1 MRHAVVATTMLLLLV
16 ATKTV
21 CAQSQ
26 TIPSL
31 EQLGGQWQSAP
42 SLRSLPALNNTHGAA
57 QVTSDLVSIEN
68 VSFPPITMAGET
80 GGMSING
87 RRPALQETRW
97 FPYQVLRKGAAE
109 GIAVES
115 STRMPY
121 SENGFLFHL
130 SFSNQGS
137 SVQTFEL
144 KINLSASTSLHRNW
158 GWNIPRDGNQFTAAV
173 SDSGRALLL
182 RDPHGELANCF
193 SFARKPDKIL
203 AQDGFGVAI
212 WRITLK
218 PRSSMSIDYALA
230 LGAKED
236 DVRALAGKWA
246 RNYSS
251 AFEQVEHDW
260 QERFDAMFT
269 PNNRYFSGHLPRL
282 VTNDEKLR
290 RVYYMSVASLLAT
303 YRTSFPLAPRVYVSN
318 APQYNN
324 IMVYFWDTREWATV
338 LALLDPAMLKEYLRQ
353 WLTKDIHRGYAE
365 EFLTGSLQGPWYS
378 ANDFSVF
385 LQIDTYLNVTGD
397 RAFLAE
403 RINGKTVLE
412 HMDVLA
418 TYWKTLV
425 RPGRT
430 LADYGEAPNLLECV
444 PTYIHEVPSFNAA
457 NVWMMRRL
465 AAIYA
470 AEGNSGRAEELRSEA
485 KTLLAAVLNLYEPG
499 QGVFDSLHRDG
510 TRVQMRHV
518 FDYTTVGLTITSD
531 LSEQTRRE
539 MTGFVERELLTDHWM
554 RAQSLTDPAATNSDR
569 PDHGPMGAFSA
580 WPAETIAVMSE
591 FGQYG
596 KALDFLH
603 RCAEVTSEGPFS
615 QSRELLGK
623 TSDAPTRIASR
634 GDQDYYV
641 SSGASFA
648 ETIIREFF
656 GYQPDWVTHTTVAN
670 REPRGF
676 EGQLLNVSQVGR
688 KLTINST
695 PRGLNVEER

>member
-1 MRHAVVATTMLLLLV
+1 MRHAVLAAMALLLLV

-26 TIPSL
+26 AIPSL
-31 EQLGGQWQSAP
+31 EQLGGQWQSAS
-42 SLRSLPALNNTHGAA
+42 SLRSLPALNNTRGAA
-57 QVTSDLVSIEN
+57 QVTSDLVSIGN
-68 VSFPPITMAGET
+68 VSFPPITMAGDT
-80 GGMSING
+80 GGMLING
-87 RRPALQETRW
+87 HRPTLDEARW
-97 FPYQVLRKGAAE
+97 FPYQVLRRGAAD
-109 GIAVES
+109 GVAIES
-115 STRMPY
+115 ATRMPY
-121 SENGFLFHL
+121 SGNGFLVHL
-130 SFSNQGS
+130 VFSNQGA

-158 GWNIPRDGNQFTAAV
+158 GWNIPRDGSRFTAAV
-173 SDSGRALLL
+173 SDGGRALLL

-203 AQDGFGVAI
+203 AQDGSGVAI

-218 PRSSMSIDYALA
+218 PRSSTNIDYALT

-236 DVRALAGKWA
+236 DVRALAGKWVGSF
-246 RNYSS
+246 SS

-260 QERFDAMFT
+260 QERFEAMFT

-290 RVYYMSVASLLAT
+290 RVYYMSVVSLLAT
-303 YRTSFPLAPRVYVSN
+303 YRTGFPLAPRVYVSN
-318 APQYNN
+318 APEYNN

-457 NVWMMRRL
+457 NVWMMRRI
-465 AAIYA
+465 AAIYE
-470 AEGNSGRAEELRSEA
+470 AEGNSGRAEKLRSEA
-485 KTLLAAVLNLYEPG
+485 KTLLAAVLDLYEPG
-499 QGVFDSLHRDG
+499 EGVFDSLHRDG

-518 FDYTTVGLTITSD
+518 FDFTTVGLTIAGD
-531 LSEQTRRE
+531 LSAQTRRE
-539 MTGFVERELLTDHWM
+539 MTSFVERELLTDHWM
-554 RAQSLTDPAATNSDR
+554 RAQSLTDPAAANSDR

-591 FGQYG
+591 FGEYD
-596 KALDFLH
+596 KALEFLH

-623 TSDAPTRIASR
+623 TSNAPTRIASR

-641 SSGASFA
+641 SSSASFA

-656 GYQPDWVTHTTVAN
+656 GYQPDWVARTTIAN
-670 REPRGF
+670 REARGF
-676 EGQLLNVSQVGR
+676 EGQLLGLSQAGR
-688 KLTINST
+688 PLSISSTHQGLT
-695 PRGLNVEER
+695 VVQH

>member
-1 MRHAVVATTMLLLLV
+1 
-16 ATKTV
+16 
-21 CAQSQ
+21 
-26 TIPSL
+26 
-31 EQLGGQWQSAP
+31 
-42 SLRSLPALNNTHGAA
+42 
-57 QVTSDLVSIEN
+57 
-68 VSFPPITMAGET
+68 
-80 GGMSING
+80 
-87 RRPALQETRW
+87 
-97 FPYQVLRKGAAE
+97 
-109 GIAVES
+109 
-115 STRMPY
+115 
-121 SENGFLFHL
+121 
-130 SFSNQGS
+130 
-137 SVQTFEL
+137 
-144 KINLSASTSLHRNW
+144 
-158 GWNIPRDGNQFTAAV
+158 
-173 SDSGRALLL
+173 
-182 RDPHGELANCF
+182 
-193 SFARKPDKIL
+193 
-203 AQDGFGVAI
+203 
-212 WRITLK
+212 
-218 PRSSMSIDYALA
+218 
-230 LGAKED
+230 
-236 DVRALAGKWA
+236 
-246 RNYSS
+246 
-251 AFEQVEHDW
+251 
-260 QERFDAMFT
+260 
-269 PNNRYFSGHLPRL
+269 
-282 VTNDEKLR
+282 
-290 RVYYMSVASLLAT
+290 
-303 YRTSFPLAPRVYVSN
+303 
-318 APQYNN
+318 
-324 IMVYFWDTREWATV
+324 
-338 LALLDPAMLKEYLRQ
+338 
-353 WLTKDIHRGYAE
+353 
-365 EFLTGSLQGPWYS
+365 
-378 ANDFSVF
+378 
-385 LQIDTYLNVTGD
+385 
-397 RAFLAE
+397 
-403 RINGKTVLE
+403 
-412 HMDVLA
+412 
-418 TYWKTLV
+418 
-425 RPGRT
+425 
-430 LADYGEAPNLLECV
+430 
-444 PTYIHEVPSFNAA
+444 
-457 NVWMMRRL
+457 MMRRL

-531 LSEQTRRE
+531 LSERTRRE

-554 RAQSLTDPAATNSDR
+554 RAQSLTDPAAANSDR